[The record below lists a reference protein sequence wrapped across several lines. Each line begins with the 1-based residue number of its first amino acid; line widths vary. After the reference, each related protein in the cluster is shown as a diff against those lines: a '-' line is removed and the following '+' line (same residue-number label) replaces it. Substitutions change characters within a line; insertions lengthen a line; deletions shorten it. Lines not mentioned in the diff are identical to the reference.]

1 MVAHFGHKR
10 HLLNLP
16 AEGHA
21 LIKLAQYQT
30 AGFGPLRQFFQRR
43 KRSARARGGNRLL
56 RMPNTAFGSP
66 ETSSLARGWGPK
78 VQYGSDRHMSGGTHS
93 SWQTCLVARWASNA
107 FATFVGICDALGAWP
122 E

>member
-16 AEGHA
+16 AEGRA

-30 AGFGPLRQFFQRR
+30 AGFG
-43 KRSARARGGNRLL
+43 
-56 RMPNTAFGSP
+56 
-66 ETSSLARGWGPK
+66 LARGWGPK
-78 VQYGSDRHMSGGTHS
+78 VQYGSDRHMSGGRHS
-93 SWQTCLVARWASNA
+93 SWQICLVARWASKA
-107 FATFVGICDALGAWP
+107 LATFVGNCDALGAWP

>member
-30 AGFGPLRQFFQRR
+30 AGFGSLRQFFQRR
-43 KRSARARGGNRLL
+43 KCGARARGGNRLL
-56 RMPNTAFGSP
+56 RMPNKAFGSP
-66 ETSSLARGWGPK
+66 EISSLARRL
-78 VQYGSDRHMSGGTHS
+78 GSRGSI
-93 SWQTCLVARWASNA
+93 W
-107 FATFVGICDALGAWP
+107 I
-122 E
+122 